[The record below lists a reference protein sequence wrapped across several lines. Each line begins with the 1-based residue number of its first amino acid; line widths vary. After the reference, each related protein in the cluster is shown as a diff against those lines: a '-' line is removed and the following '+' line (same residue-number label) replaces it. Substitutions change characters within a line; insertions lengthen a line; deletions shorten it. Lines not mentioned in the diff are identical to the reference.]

1 MINLYLEGL
10 AQMDNAEIISTYE
23 EILVTTNKMLAAA
36 QSNEWDTLINLE
48 KQCRELTNKLIENET
63 ESTLSHELQQKKI
76 KIIHQVLDDDAQIR
90 SITEPWMSKLQD
102 IINTNTYKRSLQ
114 QAYQSSNAFL

>member
-90 SITEPWMSKLQD
+90 SITDPWMSKLQD

>member
-1 MINLYLEGL
+1 
-10 AQMDNAEIISTYE
+10 MDNAEIISTYE

-76 KIIHQVLDDDAQIR
+76 KLFIKCLMMMHKSD
-90 SITEPWMSKLQD
+90 
-102 IINTNTYKRSLQ
+102 
-114 QAYQSSNAFL
+114 QSPSPG